1 MLVVG
6 DFIATAANV
15 YLHLVRYLVHTTPGK
30 ISFHHTVSKM
40 SSKKWQH
47 SDSYFSKVLNICIIA
62 IMYILIHLK
71 FFAAF
76 GTIFVSLSQW
86 YVTFFLTLSLAHWKR
101 VATMTLWDEKQ
112 NAKKRDLEK
121 IFLVIIYT
129 NNFTLFFSLPSSYV
143 RGG

>member
-76 GTIFVSLSQW
+76 GTIFVHCRNGMLLFFNSLS
-86 YVTFFLTLSLAHWKR
+86 HWKR

-129 NNFTLFFSLPSSYV
+129 NNFTLFFLPPITLCE
-143 RGG
+143 RG